1 MPDLKTEPVPSQIS
15 KLVTGTALTSP
26 TITALRPETI
36 QNLVAV
42 ERESLV
48 TVDGKIGVFTPIIH
62 APGTAPDPK
71 SDGNISAVITSLRKE
86 IEGLQTEKQG
96 LQSQLSA
103 LLAKPTT
110 PEDFATALQHSLD
123 KLQTQLSAMTNPV
136 SNFAVKEFRLET
148 NVQVTVTPLGTV
160 EYRFIS
166 WDEKADPG
174 TLSRLTLL
182 LVPVPKQ
189 DVGNTFTADFQP
201 QTSIAEIEGITTE
214 QQALL
219 HRSGI
224 DTVGDFL
231 AVGTRARSNIEL
243 TALLQ
248 TDRVKLAGFLASA
261 QILTLK
267 GIDGPRAAVLVA
279 AGIDSLQKIAVLTPD
294 ILIKRFNEQRTKM
307 QRNDAN
313 LLDLAEAERW
323 IGGAKLFTGSKST

>member
-1 MPDLKTEPVPSQIS
+1 
-15 KLVTGTALTSP
+15 
-26 TITALRPETI
+26 
-36 QNLVAV
+36 
-42 ERESLV
+42 
-48 TVDGKIGVFTPIIH
+48 
-62 APGTAPDPK
+62 
-71 SDGNISAVITSLRKE
+71 
-86 IEGLQTEKQG
+86 
-96 LQSQLSA
+96 
-103 LLAKPTT
+103 
-110 PEDFATALQHSLD
+110 
-123 KLQTQLSAMTNPV
+123 
-136 SNFAVKEFRLET
+136 
-148 NVQVTVTPLGTV
+148 
-160 EYRFIS
+160 
-166 WDEKADPG
+166 
-174 TLSRLTLL
+174 
-182 LVPVPKQ
+182 VPVPKQ